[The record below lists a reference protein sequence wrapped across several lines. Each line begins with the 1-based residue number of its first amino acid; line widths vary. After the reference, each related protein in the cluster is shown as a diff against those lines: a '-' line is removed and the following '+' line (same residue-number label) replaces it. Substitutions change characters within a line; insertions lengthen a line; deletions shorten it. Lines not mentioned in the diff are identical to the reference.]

1 MEQFSLLLE
10 KVKKYNPKCNV
21 GLLEKTYTFC
31 KQAHE
36 GQFRRSGE
44 PYYNHPFSVAEIIAE
59 LNLDDE
65 SICAALL
72 HDTIEDTP
80 YGYEYVKKE
89 FGEDIANIVDGVT
102 KLGQITFSSKEEEQI
117 ENLRKMFMAMAKD
130 IRVILIKL
138 ADRLHNMRTMKSMPE
153 AKRLEKALE
162 TMEIYAPIAHRLG
175 IYNLKWELEDL
186 SLMYLDPV
194 GYKEISTG
202 IAKKRTQRLQII
214 DEIKEQLMEKLSQI
228 GVQAHIE
235 GRAKHFY
242 SIYKK
247 MYSKNITLDEIY
259 DLFALRIIVGNIT
272 ECYTVLGCVHELYK
286 PIPGRFKDYISM
298 PKQNM
303 YQSLHTTLVSH
314 AGTPFEIQIRTW
326 DMHRTAEYGIAAHW
340 KYKEGS
346 QNQNGSGDKFQWVR
360 QLLETEKDFSNPSEY
375 ISHIK
380 IDLFADE
387 VFVFSPKGDVYSLPS
402 GSTPIDFAFMV
413 HSAVGWRMV
422 GAKVNNRI
430 VPIDQKLENGDIVEI
445 ITSANSVGPHT
456 DWLKIARTSQARS
469 KINQWFKKEKREEN
483 IQKGK
488 EKLEKEIKKFDM
500 TLKDLVENEDLFGY
514 ISKKYSVARVEDFYA
529 IVGNGGITAEKIGLR
544 IEDYLERTKVPDD
557 QTILDGIQ
565 NAGREKTSGKHIK
578 KGIVVKGQDNC
589 LVRTA
594 KCCSPVPGDQV
605 VGYITR
611 GRGVTIHRA
620 DCIALRDIERS
631 DGDRSRLVE
640 ATWEAEDGS
649 THSVDLAVT
658 SADRSGLLV
667 DLTLALN
674 DMKVPVNAMTA
685 KVLKDGTGL
694 IQLTIEVTGQE
705 QLSKVLSR
713 LNNVKSV
720 ISVTRV

>member
-1 MEQFSLLLE
+1 MKQFSDLLE
-10 KVKKYNPKCNV
+10 KVQKYNPRCNV
-21 GLLEKTYTFC
+21 ELLQKTYEFC
-31 KQAHE
+31 KSAHD

-44 PYYNHPFSVAEIIAE
+44 PYYNHPFAVAQIIAE

-72 HDTIEDTP
+72 HDTIEDTE
-80 YGYEYVKKE
+80 YGYDYVKKE
-89 FGEDIANIVDGVT
+89 FGEEIANIVDGVT
-102 KLGQITFSSKEEEQI
+102 KLGKINFSSKEEEQI

-138 ADRLHNMRTMKSMPE
+138 ADRLHNMRTLKSMPE
-153 AKRLEKALE
+153 EKRREKALE

-186 SLMYLDPV
+186 SLLYLDPI

-214 DEIKEQLMEKLSQI
+214 EEIKEQLTEKLSEI

-247 MYSKNITLDEIY
+247 MYSKNITIDEIY

-303 YQSLHTTLVSH
+303 YQSLHTTLVGH
-314 AGTPFEIQIRTW
+314 TGTPFEIQIRTW
-326 DMHRTAEYGIAAHW
+326 EMHRTAEYGIAAHW

-346 QNQNGSGDKFQWVR
+346 KNQNGSGDKFQWVR

-430 VPIDQKLENGDIVEI
+430 VSIDHKLQNGDIVEI
-445 ITSANSVGPHT
+445 ITSATSSGPHS

-469 KINQWFKKEKREEN
+469 KINQFFKKEKREEN
-483 IQKGK
+483 IAKGK
-488 EKLEKEIKKFDM
+488 EMLEKEIKKFDM
-500 TLKDLVENEDLFGY
+500 TLKDLVENEELFGY
-514 ISKKYSVARVEDFYA
+514 ISKKYSVAKVEDFYA
-529 IVGNGGITAEKIGLR
+529 IVGYGGITPEKIALR
-544 IEDYLERTKVPDD
+544 IEDFLERNRPQDD
-557 QTILDGIQ
+557 TTVLTDIQ
-565 NAGREKTSGKHIK
+565 NANREKAPKKQIK
-578 KGIVVKGQDNC
+578 QGIVVKGQDNC

-620 DCIALRDIERS
+620 DCVALRDIERS
-631 DGDRSRLVE
+631 DGDKNRLVE
-640 ATWEAEDGS
+640 ATWAAEDGT
-649 THSVDLAVT
+649 THSVELAVT

-667 DLTLALN
+667 DMTLALN
-674 DMKVPVNAMTA
+674 DMKVPLSAMTA
-685 KVLKDGTGL
+685 KVVKDGSGL
-694 IQLTIEVTGQE
+694 IHLTIEVTGQE
-705 QLSKVLSR
+705 QLAKVLAR
-713 LNNVKSV
+713 LNNIRGV
-720 ISVTRV
+720 ISAYRI

>member
-1 MEQFSLLLE
+1 MEQFSQLLD
-10 KVKKYNPKCNV
+10 KITKYNPRCNKE
-21 GLLEKTYTFC
+21 LLEKTYRFC
-31 KQAHE
+31 KDAHE

-44 PYYNHPFSVAEIIAE
+44 PYYNHPFAVAEIIAE

-72 HDTIEDTP
+72 HDTIEDTE
-80 YGYEYVKKE
+80 YGYDYVKKE

-102 KLGQITFSSKEEEQI
+102 KLGQIDFSSKEEEQV

-153 AKRLEKALE
+153 EKRREKALE

-186 SLMYLDPV
+186 SLLYLDPI

-202 IAKKRTQRLQII
+202 IAKKRTQRLQIVE
-214 DEIKEQLMEKLSQI
+214 EIKEQLTEKLSEI

-247 MYSKNITLDEIY
+247 MYSKNLTLDGIY
-259 DLFALRIIVGNIT
+259 DLFALRIIVGTIT
-272 ECYTVLGCVHELYK
+272 DCYTVLGCVHELYK

-298 PKQNM
+298 PKKNM

-340 KYKEGS
+340 KYKEGA
-346 QNQNGSGDKFQWVR
+346 QNKNNSGDKFQWVR

-380 IDLFADE
+380 IDLFSDE

-430 VPIDQKLENGDIVEI
+430 VPIDQHLQNGDIVEI
-445 ITSANSVGPHT
+445 ITSANSQGPHS

-488 EKLEKEIKKFDM
+488 EMLEKEIKKFDM
-500 TLKDLVENEDLFGY
+500 TLKDLVENEELFGY

-529 IVGNGGITAEKIGLR
+529 IVGYGGITPQKISLR
-544 IEDYLERTKVPDD
+544 IEDFLEKNRPQSDETV
-557 QTILDGIQ
+557 LAEIQ
-565 NAGREKTSGKHIK
+565 NASKDKVTKHVK
-578 KGIVVKGQDNC
+578 QGIVVKGQEGC

-594 KCCSPVPGDQV
+594 KCCSPVPGDKV

-620 DCIALRDIERS
+620 DCVALRDIERS
-631 DGDRSRLVE
+631 DGDRNRLVE
-640 ATWEAEDGS
+640 ATWEADDGH
-649 THSVDLAVT
+649 THSVDIAVT

-674 DMKVPVNAMTA
+674 DMKVPVSALTA
-685 KVLKDGTGL
+685 KVLKDGSGL

-705 QLSKVLSR
+705 QLTKVLVR

-720 ISVTRV
+720 ISAKRI

>member
-1 MEQFSLLLE
+1 MEQFSALLE
-10 KVKKYNPKCNV
+10 KVKKYNPKCNE
-21 GLLEKTYTFC
+21 GLLKKTYQFC
-31 KQAHE
+31 KMAHE

-72 HDTIEDTP
+72 HDTIEDTQ
-80 YGYEYVKKE
+80 YGYDYVKKE

-102 KLGQITFSSKEEEQI
+102 KLGQIDFSSKEEEQI

-138 ADRLHNMRTMKSMPE
+138 ADRLHNMRTLKSMPE
-153 AKRLEKALE
+153 VKRREKALE

-186 SLMYLDPV
+186 SLLYLDPI

-202 IAKKRTQRLQII
+202 IAKKRTQRLQIVE
-214 DEIKEQLMEKLSQI
+214 EIKEQLTEKLSEI

-247 MYSKNITLDEIY
+247 MYSKNITIDEIY

-340 KYKEGS
+340 KYKEGA
-346 QNQNGSGDKFQWVR
+346 QNKNSSGDKFQWVR

-430 VPIDQKLENGDIVEI
+430 VPIDQKLQNGDIVEI
-445 ITSANSVGPHT
+445 ITSATSSGPHA

-469 KINQWFKKEKREEN
+469 KINQFFKKEKREEN

-488 EKLEKEIKKFDM
+488 EMLEKEIKKFDM
-500 TLKDLVENEDLFGY
+500 TLKELVENEELFGY
-514 ISKKYSVARVEDFYA
+514 ISKKYSVAKVDDFYA
-529 IVGNGGITAEKIGLR
+529 IVGYGGITPEKIALR
-544 IEDYLERTKVPDD
+544 IEDYLERTRVPDD
-557 QTILDGIQ
+557 NTVLNDIQ
-565 NAGREKTSGKHIK
+565 NANKEKTVKKQIK
-578 KGIVVKGQDNC
+578 QGIVVKGQDNC

-594 KCCSPVPGDQV
+594 KCCSPVPGDKV

-620 DCIALRDIERS
+620 DCVALRDLERS
-631 DGDRSRLVE
+631 DGDKNRLVE
-640 ATWEAEDGS
+640 ATWATEDGS
-649 THSVDLAVT
+649 SHSVDLAVT
-658 SADRSGLLV
+658 SADRNGLLV

-674 DMKVPVNAMTA
+674 DMKVPVNAMSA
-685 KVLKDGTGL
+685 KVVKDGTGL
-694 IQLTIEVTGQE
+694 IHLTIEVTGQD
-705 QLSKVLSR
+705 QLTKVLVR
-713 LNNVKSV
+713 LNNVRGV
-720 ISVTRV
+720 ISAKRI